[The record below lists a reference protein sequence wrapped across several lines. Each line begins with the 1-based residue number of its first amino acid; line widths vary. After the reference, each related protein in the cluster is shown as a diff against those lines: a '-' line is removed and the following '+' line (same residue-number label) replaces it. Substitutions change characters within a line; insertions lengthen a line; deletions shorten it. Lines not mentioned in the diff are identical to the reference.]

1 MGGKLTSFCLQNLEV
16 SVCVIWA
23 VRVETGSLSTTN
35 PFSDFVSFYFILM
48 CKDQTM
54 TTFSGTGWMATKF

>member
-1 MGGKLTSFCLQNLEV
+1 MVKNGGKPNFILPTESGSL
-16 SVCVIWA
+16 CVIWTGG
-23 VRVETGSLSTTN
+23 VETDSLSTTN

-54 TTFSGTGWMATKF
+54 TTFSDTRWMAA